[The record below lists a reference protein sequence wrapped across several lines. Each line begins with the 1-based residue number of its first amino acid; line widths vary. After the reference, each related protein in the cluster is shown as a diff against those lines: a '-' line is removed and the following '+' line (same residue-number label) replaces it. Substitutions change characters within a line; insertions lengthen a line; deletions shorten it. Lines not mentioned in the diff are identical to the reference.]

1 MGKQIN
7 YYMEYD
13 AFLSISKCAID
24 LGCLIV
30 TEDIE
35 TGKIISSSDISIVTQ
50 DTIRY
55 YFYIPKA
62 GPLKTEVRADGSE
75 WVNTCYNE
83 TGNAIIEADYCRFDL
98 NEGFIGRGRLFSQTG
113 YYDQNGEFISRP
125 KIVDDIYKQLV
136 KKVKKA
142 APYTETS
149 PGYKNYITPFLFA
162 LKMEYHLRLM

>member
-7 YYMEYD
+7 YYMEYE
-13 AFLSISKCAID
+13 AFLAIAMTAID

-30 TEDIE
+30 KKDNE

-55 YFYIPKA
+55 YFYIPEA
-62 GPLKTEVRADGSE
+62 GPLKTVVKADESE
-75 WVNTCYNE
+75 WVNTCYE

-113 YYDQNGEFISRP
+113 YYDQNGEYISRP
-125 KIVDDIYKQLV
+125 QIVDEIYKQLV
-136 KKVKKA
+136 KRVKKI

-149 PGYKNYITPFLFA
+149 PGYKNYITPFFFA
-162 LKMEYHLRLM
+162 LKKEYHLRLI